1 MKIYIASSW
10 KNQHGVEMLTALLR
24 QKGHAVV
31 SWVENNY
38 GENHNHVTKK
48 FPFEEWVNSDEANQS
63 FEFDIHGVTQSD
75 LVIYYAPSGK
85 DACAEIGA
93 AWGAGV
99 PIIGLYA
106 KDEDLGLM
114 RKMVNKWYKR
124 YTEILDAVEE
134 YTKNFVI
141 MECDK

>member
-10 KNQHGVEMLTALLR
+10 KNQHAVEMLTALLR
-24 QKGHAVV
+24 QNGHEVI

-48 FPFEEWVNSDEANQS
+48 FSFEEWVNSPEADQS
-63 FEFDIHGVTQSD
+63 FEFDTNGATQSD
-75 LVIYYAPSGK
+75 LVIYLGPSGK

-93 AWGAGV
+93 AWASGV

-106 KDEDLGLM
+106 KGEDIGLM
-114 RKMVNKWYKR
+114 RKMMLRWYYR
-124 YTEILDAVEE
+124 YTDVIIAVEE
-134 YTKNFVI
+134 IKDALPQTA
-141 MECDK
+141 